1 MSMATPLNNLPLKT
15 QQDNSDTSD
24 INDPMVQDVLNEF
37 QEELMMS
44 KKTHE
49 GHVPP
54 QQLPQHPQHPQ
65 HQQHQQQLQH
75 PSNVPQQMHLPYY
88 PQQPVNKYSINY
100 NNDKFPY
107 NYIDVELIKKTLIVV
122 IIAVLIF
129 YTNIMHTIY
138 EKLPPYAYDITVSFD
153 VYVKGLALFIVLYVL
168 GFMQYT

>member
-15 QQDNSDTSD
+15 QQDNNDISD

-44 KKTHE
+44 KKSQE

-54 QQLPQHPQHPQ
+54 QQLPQLPQHPQ
-65 HQQHQQQLQH
+65 QHLQH
-75 PSNVPQQMHLPYY
+75 PSNVQQQMHLPYY

-107 NYIDVELIKKTLIVV
+107 NYIDMELIKKTLIVV
-122 IIAVLIF
+122 IIAVLVF
-129 YTNIMHTIY
+129 YTNLMHTIY

-153 VYVKGLALFIVLYVL
+153 VYVKCVVLFIVLYVL
-168 GFMQYT
+168 GFMQYI